1 MSLDWQTWNTRQNV
15 NPLEFWRDAVR
26 CGILDID
33 VKAIA
38 PQFEGTMHT
47 RRHQDVK
54 LVNFTNS
61 SHRIYRPGTQAR
73 RKSEDSLVLS
83 LQRSGTAHI
92 AQGLG
97 AGVLRPGDFCLLDA
111 SSAFEITF
119 PQQIQ
124 RSLVVLPRYVLGA
137 NMPVFMRAFNPF
149 FIRKED
155 ALAPLLKELVSTLT
169 NHRRSTQLQS
179 VETLLGALS
188 TVLGMHFVDAGVSA
202 PAVTESSFEVVKR
215 YMQLHLAD
223 CDLGAAH
230 VAAACRISVRTLHRL
245 FAKHGEASF
254 EAYLVQSR
262 LAAAHDLLLSGG
274 AATVSEAAFACGFNN
289 LSHFTR
295 RFAERFGQPPS
306 HLLKQRGA

>member
-1 MSLDWQTWNTRQNV
+1 MSIDWQTWNTRQNL

-38 PQFEGTMHT
+38 PQFEGTMHS

-54 LVNFTNS
+54 LVNFSNS

-73 RKSEDSLVLS
+73 RKTEDPIVLS

-97 AGVLRPGDFCLLDA
+97 EGVLRPGDFCLLDA

-124 RSLVVLPRYVLGA
+124 RSLVVLPRYLLGA
-137 NMPVFMRAFNPF
+137 NMPVFMRSFHPF

-155 ALAPLLKELVSTLT
+155 ALAPLLRELVSNLT
-169 NHRRSTQLQS
+169 NHQRSMQQQS
-179 VETLLGALS
+179 VEMLLGALS
-188 TVLGMHFVDAGVSA
+188 TVLGMHFVDTGVSTPSA
-202 PAVTESSFEVVKR
+202 TESSFEVVKR
-215 YMQLHLAD
+215 YVQLHLAD
-223 CDLGAAH
+223 SDLCAAQ
-230 VAAACRISVRTLHRL
+230 VATACRISVRTLHRL
-245 FAKHGEASF
+245 FAKHGETSF
-254 EAYLVQSR
+254 ENYLIQSR
-262 LAAAHDLLLSGG
+262 LALANDLLCSGG
-274 AATVSEAAFACGFNN
+274 AHSVSEAAFACGFNN
-289 LSHFTR
+289 LSHFAR
-295 RFAERFGQPPS
+295 RFAERYGHPPS
-306 HLLKQRGA
+306 QVLKQRG